1 MSWKLEMVWS
11 LLMSSLSINI
21 SGDTGISASLVYG
34 TAMAWM
40 TSDMYMLEMRGVSHH
55 SHELPLSCAD
65 VYAPPDVILLQGH
78 DALHVA

>member
-21 SGDTGISASLVYG
+21 SGDTGISALLAYG

-65 VYAPPDVILLQGH
+65 VYAPPDVILLQEH
-78 DALHVA
+78 NALHVA